1 MRPVSV
7 SSSGV
12 SPPPPRH
19 CVDYYASVRSNNIQ
33 CRHLLLS
40 GSSVLSSVWFS
51 MESDRQNKTEN
62 TSRSGDQERSS
73 KSIQTS
79 CAGTEPYYRVPI
91 LQRVLSPAPGY
102 SSALYSVQVMT
113 QSEVDTMKSHQRSSH
128 QVLTPHY
135 VSSPSV
141 RMYLSSKFHLK
152 PPKFAFKDQVLHSH
166 LYGKCFFAP
175 C

>member
-40 GSSVLSSVWFS
+40 GYSESSTVFSSVFS
-51 MESDRQNKTEN
+51 MESDSQNTE
-62 TSRSGDQERSS
+62 TSSRASRAGEQERSS

-79 CAGTEPYYRVPI
+79 CVGTEPYYRVPI

-113 QSEVDTMKSHQRSSH
+113 QSEVDTMKSHQTSSY
-128 QVLTPHY
+128 QVLSQEIY
-135 VSSPSV
+135 LINFSSPKNHFF
-141 RMYLSSKFHLK
+141 LSYS
-152 PPKFAFKDQVLHSH
+152 
-166 LYGKCFFAP
+166 
-175 C
+175 

>member
-40 GSSVLSSVWFS
+40 PSPVFSPVSLS
-51 MESDRQNKTEN
+51 MESDSQKKTEN
-62 TSRSGDQERSS
+62 SRRPGEQERSS

-113 QSEVDTMKSHQRSSH
+113 QSEVDTMKSHQGSSY
-128 QVLTPHY
+128 QVLTPYPHLQSGY
-135 VSSPSV
+135 LLFIFKTSSQQ
-141 RMYLSSKFHLK
+141 KK
-152 PPKFAFKDQVLHSH
+152 T
-166 LYGKCFFAP
+166 
-175 C
+175 

>member
-40 GSSVLSSVWFS
+40 GYSESSTVFSSVFS
-51 MESDRQNKTEN
+51 MESDSQNTE
-62 TSRSGDQERSS
+62 TSSRASRAGEQERTS

-79 CAGTEPYYRVPI
+79 CVGTEPYYRVPI

-113 QSEVDTMKSHQRSSH
+113 QSEVDTMKSHQTSSY
-128 QVLTPHY
+128 QVLSQEIY
-135 VSSPSV
+135 LINFSSPKNHFF
-141 RMYLSSKFHLK
+141 LSYS
-152 PPKFAFKDQVLHSH
+152 
-166 LYGKCFFAP
+166 
-175 C
+175 

>member
-40 GSSVLSSVWFS
+40 GYSESSPVFS
-51 MESDRQNKTEN
+51 MESDSQNTE
-62 TSRSGDQERSS
+62 TSSRASRAGEQERSS

-79 CAGTEPYYRVPI
+79 CVGTEPYYRVPI

-113 QSEVDTMKSHQRSSH
+113 QSEVDTMKSHQTSSY
-128 QVLTPHY
+128 QVLSQEIY
-135 VSSPSV
+135 LINFSSP
-141 RMYLSSKFHLK
+141 KNH
-152 PPKFAFKDQVLHSH
+152 
-166 LYGKCFFAP
+166 FFLV
-175 C
+175 